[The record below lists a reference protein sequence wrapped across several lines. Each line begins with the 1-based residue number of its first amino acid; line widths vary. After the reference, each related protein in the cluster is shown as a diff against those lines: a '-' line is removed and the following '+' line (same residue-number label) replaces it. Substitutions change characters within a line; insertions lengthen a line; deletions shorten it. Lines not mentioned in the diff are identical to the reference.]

1 MKALILAAGFGTRLA
16 PHTQRVPKA
25 LFEVA
30 GTPLLGRM
38 LANLK
43 RAGCSSVA
51 VNTHHL
57 ADQIRAYLSAH
68 DVGLPVTLSH
78 EPKIL
83 GTGGAVR
90 QLADFWDAAPFIVVN
105 ADILTDID
113 LAAVYACHLEQ
124 KSRATLVM
132 HDRPPFNQVW
142 VDGDNRITGFARF
155 SDSPKGGRDRKMAFT
170 GIQVLD
176 ADILRYIPDDGFCDI
191 ISVYR
196 QMIDEGLRIRAHVV
210 HGHYW
215 QDVGTPERYRDAVV
229 DTMAPEAFRSAF
241 PGRQADTIDTRQL
254 TGDGSDRK
262 WYRLTAGEDRLV
274 LVDHGITTHLPGSEV
289 NAFVSIGTHLYAR
302 GLPVPQIIAHDGFSG
317 LVFMQDLGDRHL
329 QQVVREAGPGDRVES
344 IYRGIID
351 TLIDLTARAARGF
364 DPSWTCQTSAYDV
377 DLVLDKECR
386 YFVDAFLKTYLNM
399 SVAYSGLEAE
409 FMHLARGA
417 VDNGVNGLIHRD
429 FQSRN
434 IMIKDGRH
442 YLIDFQ
448 GARFGPVQY
457 DLAALLIDPY
467 VDLESDLRQRLL
479 DYAVDQAVDRLGCS
493 SDRFVEGYRYCAV
506 TRNLQMLGAFGFLSR
521 IKHKPDFER
530 WIPIAAPMLAGHL
543 YGLNSGDLPE
553 LTAIAEKIGSRR
565 H

>member
-1 MKALILAAGFGTRLA
+1 MKALILAAGFGTRLS
-16 PHTQRVPKA
+16 PHTQTVPKA

-30 GTPLLGRM
+30 GTPVLGRM
-38 LANLK
+38 IANLK
-43 RAGCSSVA
+43 RAGCSGVA

-68 DVGLPVTLSH
+68 DFGLPVTLSH
-78 EPKIL
+78 EPEIL

-90 QLADFWDAAPFIVVN
+90 QLAAFWNAEPFIVVN

-113 LAAVYACHLEQ
+113 LAVVHARHCEQ
-124 KSRATLVM
+124 GARVTLVM
-132 HDRPPFNQVW
+132 HDRTPFNQVW
-142 VDGDNRITGFARF
+142 VDERRRITGFARY
-155 SDSPKGGRDRKMAFT
+155 SDSPKEGRHRKMAFT
-170 GIQVLD
+170 GIQVMD
-176 ADILRYIPDDGFCDI
+176 TDVLRYIPDDGFCDI

-196 QMIDEGLRIRAHVV
+196 QMIDDGLSILAHVV

-215 QDVGTPERYRDAVV
+215 QDMGTPERYRDAVA
-229 DTMAPEAFRSAF
+229 DTMAPAAFRSAF
-241 PGRQADTIDTRQL
+241 PGRQTDTIDRRQL
-254 TGDGSDRK
+254 TGDGSDRS
-262 WYRLTAGEDRLV
+262 WYRLSAGEDRLV

-289 NAFVSIGTHLYAR
+289 NAFVSIGTHLYVR
-302 GLPVPQIIAHDGFSG
+302 GLPVPRIIAHDGFSG

-329 QQVVREAGPGDRVES
+329 QQVVREAEGSDRVES

-351 TLIDLTARAARGF
+351 TLIDLTARAAQGF
-364 DPSWTCQTSAYDV
+364 DPSWTCQTTAYDV

-399 SVAYSGLEAE
+399 SVDYTDLEAE
-409 FMHLARGA
+409 FVHLARGA
-417 VDNGVNGLIHRD
+417 IDNGVSGLIHRD

-434 IMIKDGRH
+434 IMIKAGRH
-442 YLIDFQ
+442 YIIDFQ

-467 VDLESDLRQRLL
+467 VNLESDLRQRLL
-479 DYAVDQAVDRLGCS
+479 DYAVDQAVGRLRCS
-493 SDRFVEGYRYCAV
+493 PDQFVEGYRYCTV

-543 YGLNSGDLPE
+543 YRLNQGGFPK
-553 LTAIAEKIGSRR
+553 LTAIAETIGSSVQ
-565 H
+565 